1 MSGWDQYFAHQQS
14 GFNLAGLRNQLDD
27 LAVTA
32 FASKDSETLF
42 DVLDIDN
49 NNDNKFHASI
59 VKEEDD
65 LSHVLDT
72 GPTAGIRIISISSAR
87 TINPLRITSSIAG
100 KLFDRYQVR
109 AEFLRVLL
117 SFGDEPHQSEAGSA
131 NSSFVP
137 QGNDAYTL
145 LYKLNFVERN
155 DRSGPDAWSFRH
167 VGVYHQHT
175 PGFDLFIL
183 LHCQPAS
190 ELAETLRDL
199 VEEEEETECSEEL
212 DDKSTP
218 TVNVFKRDLCSQPAM
233 LHHYILSC
241 YLDNWRAYLRHL
253 GDRFSK
259 VLNTAMVPH
268 AKMDHNVWVTFK
280 SVRELRNTNDLA
292 LFASA
297 CCQSNLEVTGCIL
310 STGKFLAA
318 EFQSMETMLRGYI
331 DSSAVLRQR
340 VDNTV
345 ELASYTL
352 SLHNQQE
359 LQLLT
364 REMKTH
370 IKNTGDVT
378 LKLKD
383 LTENTVDDS
392 AIVRIITIISAIYL
406 PGSFVGS
413 LFGSNYFS
421 FNEKTRKIAIAR
433 DFWVFVLV
441 WLIFTVFT
449 VAAYFYTYIRK
460 KKKKATRALKDL
472 GDDVDED
479 QGNYN
484 KPSPLSPPSAR
495 QHAVESRPP
504 PSPSRRFPITRK
516 RG

>member
-1 MSGWDQYFAHQQS
+1 MMSGWDQYFARQQS

-27 LAVTA
+27 LTVTA

-49 NNDNKFHASI
+49 NNNNNNDNKFHASI
-59 VKEEDD
+59 VKDEDD
-65 LSHVLDT
+65 LNHVLDT
-72 GPTAGIRIISISSAR
+72 APTAGI
-87 TINPLRITSSIAG
+87 L
-100 KLFDRYQVR
+100 R

-131 NSSFVP
+131 NSTFVP
-137 QGNDAYTL
+137 QGDDAYTL

-167 VGVYHQHT
+167 VGVYHRHK

-190 ELAETLRDL
+190 ELAETLQDL
-199 VEEEEETECSEEL
+199 VEEEEEAEFSEEL
-212 DDKSTP
+212 SDKSAS
-218 TVNVFKRDLCSQPAM
+218 TVNVFRRDLCSQPAM
-233 LHHYILSC
+233 LHHYVLSC

-310 STGKFLAA
+310 STGKFPAA
-318 EFQSMETMLRGYI
+318 EFRPMETMLRGYI

-441 WLIFTVFT
+441 WLILTVFT
-449 VAAYFYTYIRK
+449 VAAYFFYTYIRNK
-460 KKKKATRALKDL
+460 KKKTTRPLEDL

-479 QGNYN
+479 PNNYN

-495 QHAVESRPP
+495 QYGVESRSP
-504 PSPSRRFPITRK
+504 PSPSRRFSTARK

>member
-1 MSGWDQYFAHQQS
+1 MSGWDQYFARQQS

-27 LAVTA
+27 LTVTA

-59 VKEEDD
+59 VKDEDD
-65 LSHVLDT
+65 LNHVLDT
-72 GPTAGIRIISISSAR
+72 APTAGIRIISISSAR

-100 KLFDRYQVR
+100 RLFDRYQVR

-131 NSSFVP
+131 NSTFVP
-137 QGNDAYTL
+137 QGDDAYTL

-167 VGVYHQHT
+167 VGVYHQHK

-190 ELAETLRDL
+190 ELAETLQDL
-199 VEEEEETECSEEL
+199 VEEEEEAEFSEEL
-212 DDKSTP
+212 SDKSAS
-218 TVNVFKRDLCSQPAM
+218 TVNVFRRDLCSQPAM
-233 LHHYILSC
+233 LHHYVLSC

-310 STGKFLAA
+310 STGKFPAA
-318 EFQSMETMLRGYI
+318 EFRSMETMLRGYI

-364 REMKTH
+364 HEMKTH

-441 WLIFTVFT
+441 WLILTLLT
-449 VAAYFYTYIRK
+449 GAAYFYTDIRKK

-479 QGNYN
+479 QNNYN
-484 KPSPLSPPSAR
+484 KPSPLSPSAR
-495 QHAVESRPP
+495 QYGVESRSP
-504 PSPSRRFPITRK
+504 PSPSRRFSIARK

>member
-1 MSGWDQYFAHQQS
+1 MMSGWDQYFARQQS

-49 NNDNKFHASI
+49 NNGNKLHASI
-59 VKEEDD
+59 ARGEDD
-65 LSHVLDT
+65 LNHVLDT
-72 GPTAGIRIISISSAR
+72 APTAGI
-87 TINPLRITSSIAG
+87 LRAG
-100 KLFDRYQVR
+100 
-109 AEFLRVLL
+109 FLRVLL

-131 NSSFVP
+131 NSTFVP
-137 QGNDAYTL
+137 QGDDAYTL

-167 VGVYHQHT
+167 VGVYHQHK

-190 ELAETLRDL
+190 ELAETLQDL
-199 VEEEEETECSEEL
+199 VEEEEEAEFSEEL
-212 DDKSTP
+212 NDKSAP
-218 TVNVFKRDLCSQPAM
+218 TVNVLRRDLCSQPAM
-233 LHHYILSC
+233 LHHCILSC

-297 CCQSNLEVTGCIL
+297 CCQGNLEVTGCIL
-310 STGKFLAA
+310 STGKFSAA
-318 EFQSMETMLRGYI
+318 EFRSMETMLRGYI

-345 ELASYTL
+345 ELVSFLFSVRLSSASYTL

-359 LQLLT
+359 LQLFT

-406 PGSFVGS
+406 PGIFVGS

-433 DFWVFVLV
+433 NFWIFVLV
-441 WLIFTVFT
+441 WLILTIIT
-449 VAAYFYTYIRK
+449 VAAYVFYTYIRNK
-460 KKKKATRALKDL
+460 KKKKTRPLKDL
-472 GDDVDED
+472 GDDVDE
-479 QGNYN
+479 GPNNYN

-495 QHAVESRPP
+495 QYGAESRSP
-504 PSPSRRFPITRK
+504 PSPTRRFSTARK

>member
-1 MSGWDQYFAHQQS
+1 MSGWDPYFARQQS

-32 FASKDSETLF
+32 FATKDSETLF
-42 DVLDIDN
+42 DVLDIDD
-49 NNDNKFHASI
+49 NND
-59 VKEEDD
+59 
-65 LSHVLDT
+65 
-72 GPTAGIRIISISSAR
+72 TAR
-87 TINPLRITSSIAG
+87 
-100 KLFDRYQVR
+100 LFDRYKVR

-131 NSSFVP
+131 NSTFVP
-137 QGNDAYTL
+137 QGDDAYTL

-190 ELAETLRDL
+190 ELAETLQDL
-199 VEEEEETECSEEL
+199 IEEDGEEETFPEEL
-212 DDKSTP
+212 DDDKSAST
-218 TVNVFKRDLCSQPAM
+218 
-233 LHHYILSC
+233 
-241 YLDNWRAYLRHL
+241 
-253 GDRFSK
+253 
-259 VLNTAMVPH
+259 LNTAMVPH
-268 AKMDHNVWVTFK
+268 AKMNHNVWVTFK

-297 CCQSNLEVTGCIL
+297 CCQSNLEVTACIL
-310 STGKFLAA
+310 STGKFPAA
-318 EFQSMETMLRGYI
+318 EIRSMETMLRGYI

-364 REMKTH
+364 HEMKTQ

-392 AIVRIITIISAIYL
+392 AIVRIVTIISAIYL

-421 FNEKTRKIAIAR
+421 FNEKTHKIAIAR

-441 WLIFTVFT
+441 WLILTVFT

-460 KKKKATRALKDL
+460 KKNKATRALKDP

-479 QGNYN
+479 RNDYN

-495 QHAVESRPP
+495 
-504 PSPSRRFPITRK
+504 
-516 RG
+516 

>member
-1 MSGWDQYFAHQQS
+1 MSGWDPYFARQQS

-32 FASKDSETLF
+32 FATKDSETLF
-42 DVLDIDN
+42 DVLDIDD
-49 NNDNKFHASI
+49 NNDNKLHASI
-59 VKEEDD
+59 VREEDD
-65 LSHVLDT
+65 LNRVLDAT
-72 GPTAGIRIISISSAR
+72 PTAGIRIISVSSAR
-87 TINPLRITSSIAG
+87 TINPLRITSSVAAR
-100 KLFDRYQVR
+100 LFDRYKVR

-131 NSSFVP
+131 NSTFVP
-137 QGNDAYTL
+137 QGDDAYTL

-190 ELAETLRDL
+190 ELAETLQDL
-199 VEEEEETECSEEL
+199 VEEDGEEETFPEEL
-212 DDKSTP
+212 DDDKSASM
-218 TVNVFKRDLCSQPAM
+218 VNVFKRDLCSQPAM

-297 CCQSNLEVTGCIL
+297 CCQSNLEVTACIL
-310 STGKFLAA
+310 STGKFPAA
-318 EFQSMETMLRGYI
+318 EIRSMETMLRGYI

-345 ELASYTL
+345 EL
-352 SLHNQQE
+352 E

-364 REMKTH
+364 REMKTQ

-421 FNEKTRKIAIAR
+421 FNEKTHKIAIAR

-441 WLIFTVFT
+441 WLILTVFT
-449 VAAYFYTYIRK
+449 VAAYYFYTYIGK
-460 KKKKATRALKDL
+460 KKKKATRALTDP

-479 QGNYN
+479 PNNYN
-484 KPSPLSPPSAR
+484 KPSPFSPSAR
-495 QHAVESRPP
+495 QYGVESRSLS
-504 PSPSRRFPITRK
+504 SPSRRFSAARK